1 MFIFGSTN
9 VLIRIK
15 REHVLYG
22 LMRRQKKKIYI
33 FKKEK
38 RKFFFLF
45 FTSLSLNECFWL
57 LKKNKGGL
65 FCPLRL
71 KTSLME

>member
-22 LMRRQKKKIYI
+22 LMRRQKKKNIYLQ
-33 FKKEK
+33 KGEEK
-38 RKFFFLF
+38 IFFFVFYF
-45 FTSLSLNECFWL
+45 FK
-57 LKKNKGGL
+57 LKRMFLVAKK
-65 FCPLRL
+65 
-71 KTSLME
+71 K